1 MPRSP
6 RRSARSRASKPAPTT
21 APTSSKP
28 HPATPLREALLYA
41 RVSSK
46 DQEREGFSIPAQ
58 QALLRAY
65 ATDKGLN
72 VLQEFVDVETAKRAG
87 RTSFTEMVTFLRAHK
102 TCRVLLV
109 EKTDRLYRNLK
120 DWVTLDEMEG
130 LEIHLVKEGT
140 ILSDD
145 SRSSEKFIHG
155 IKVLMAKN
163 YIDNLSEETRKG
175 MIEKARQGMWP
186 SKAPLG
192 YRNVQRDD
200 GKRIIEPD
208 PVVAPLVTRLFELY
222 GEGDISLKDLT
233 KRAREDGL
241 TFRRSKQ
248 PLPRTTLHMMLQ
260 NPLFIGDFEWDGVY
274 YKGIHTP
281 LVSRELFDR
290 VQGVLTGRVSRGR
303 RSQRHAFAFSG
314 MVQCGSC
321 RAEGHSRMLI
331 GSLVKKQYVYYH
343 CDRCKLLG
351 RGKHHREAAIDTAY
365 VGALRGLRLDD
376 VAHQWVT
383 TALRHSMVVQKADHS
398 AAVARLQ
405 AEYDKLQR
413 RIDAAYEDRLDG
425 RIDAE
430 FFDRK
435 ARGWREEQATV
446 RRRLAAHEHADQG
459 YMEAGIGLLELARR
473 AVSLYERQDDAQK
486 RRLLGVL
493 HSNSYWDG
501 DALTVDWRQP
511 FDVLASSIDEIQN
524 EQAPGGHSEGSLE
537 RWRGQRDSNP

>member
-1 MPRSP
+1 M
-6 RRSARSRASKPAPTT
+6 
-21 APTSSKP
+21 
-28 HPATPLREALLYA
+28 YA

-65 ATDKGLN
+65 ATDQGLN
-72 VLQEFVDVETAKRAG
+72 VVQEFVDVETAKRAG
-87 RTSFTEMVTFLRAHK
+87 RTSFTQMVTYLRKHK

-120 DWVTLDEMEG
+120 DWVTLDEMDG

-140 ILSDD
+140 VLSDD

-175 MIEKARQGMWP
+175 MVEKARQGMWP
-186 SKAPLG
+186 AKAPLG

-208 PVVAPLVTRLFELY
+208 PAVAPLVRQLFEWY
-222 GEGDISLKDLT
+222 ATGDYSLKELT
-233 KRAREDGL
+233 KKAREEGL

-248 PLPRTTLHMMLQ
+248 PVPRSTLHAMLL
-260 NPLFIGDFEWDGVY
+260 NPLYIGDFEWAGVY
-274 YKGIHTP
+274 YKGIHEPIVT
-281 LVSRELFDR
+281 RELFDR
-290 VQGVLTGRVSRGR
+290 VQEILTGRISRGR
-303 RSQRHAFAFSG
+303 RSQKHLFTFSG
-314 MVQCGSC
+314 LVQCAAC
-321 RAEGHSRMLI
+321 HAEGHERMLI

-343 CDRCKLLG
+343 CDRCKGLK
-351 RGKHHREAAIDTAY
+351 RVKYQRESAIDAAY
-365 VGALRGLRLDD
+365 VRALRKLRLND
-376 VAHQWVT
+376 VVHEWLKA
-383 TALRHSMVVQKADHS
+383 ALRQSRSVEKADHE
-398 AAVARLQ
+398 AAVTRLQ
-405 AEYDKLQR
+405 AEYDKIQR

-435 ARGWREEQATV
+435 ARGWREEQATI
-446 RRRLAAHEHADQG
+446 RRRLSAHEAADQG
-459 YMEAGIGLLELARR
+459 YMEAGLALLELARK
-473 AVSLYERQDDAQK
+473 AVPLYERQDSDGK
-486 RRLLGVL
+486 RRMLGIM

-501 DALTVDWRQP
+501 EELEVEWRQP
-511 FDVLASSIDEIQN
+511 FDQLAFSIAQVQN
-524 EQAPGGHSEGSLE
+524 DDAPGGCSGGDFEK
-537 RWRGQRDSNP
+537 WRPRQDSNL